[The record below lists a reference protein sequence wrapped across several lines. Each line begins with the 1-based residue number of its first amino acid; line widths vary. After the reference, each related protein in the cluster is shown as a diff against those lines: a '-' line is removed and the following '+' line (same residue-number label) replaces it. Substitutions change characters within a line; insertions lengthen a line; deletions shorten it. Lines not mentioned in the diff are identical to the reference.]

1 MFTVKQIIENATSL
15 YETKE
20 ITIARIGSPQWK
32 QAFELTKELGIETP
46 DVIEFIPPS
55 YSDEEMTQVVE
66 EEHSLS
72 VTREGVSIDD
82 CIAIVCSNIPSP
94 TFPEIPELGG
104 GGYQFLYKGDQL
116 YITNESGAT
125 VEVVK

>member
-1 MFTVKQIIENATSL
+1 
-15 YETKE
+15 
-20 ITIARIGSPQWK
+20 
-32 QAFELTKELGIETP
+32 IETP

-55 YSDEEMTQVVE
+55 YSDEEMTQVIE

-72 VTREGVSIDD
+72 VTREGVSTND
-82 CIAIVCSNIPSP
+82 CIAIVCSNISSP

>member
-32 QAFELTKELGIETP
+32 QAFDLANELGIETP

-55 YSDEEMTQVVE
+55 YSDEEMTQVIE

-72 VTREGVSIDD
+72 VTREGVSTND
-82 CIAIVCSNIPSP
+82 C
-94 TFPEIPELGG
+94 
-104 GGYQFLYKGDQL
+104 
-116 YITNESGAT
+116 
-125 VEVVK
+125 